1 VVVAYRSGVI
11 IAYRSGVV
19 VVATLI
25 IDFGGAMSIKL
36 DFFMW
41 LFLIFSEAFF
51 KTELNVSVAADLL
64 LHFVGR
70 VW

>member
-1 VVVAYRSGVI
+1 MVVAYRS
-11 IAYRSGVV
+11 RV

-64 LHFVGR
+64 LHFVGGFGK
-70 VW
+70 

>member
-1 VVVAYRSGVI
+1 MVVAYRS
-11 IAYRSGVV
+11 RVV
-19 VVATLI
+19 VIATLI
-25 IDFGGAMSIKL
+25 IEFGGAMSVKF

-41 LFLIFSEAFF
+41 LFLIFSEAFL

-64 LHFVGR
+64 LHFVGG